1 MNTPNEV
8 MVRFGCRK
16 NYIGQLEILAAVA
29 VYFSMP
35 ELRGRRVL
43 HWIDNTGAVAALTKG
58 YARAPDSVRIVH
70 VFKAYCLGAGASI
83 WFQWVP
89 SKANIADLPSRKEY
103 EMLRRFGAERRSMIL
118 PD

>member
-43 HWIDNTGAVAALTKG
+43 HLKAAVHCLGTIMFDGTHHGRLRSGLQVVSDIPGAVHTEN
-58 YARAPDSVRIVH
+58 AREFFD
-70 VFKAYCLGAGASI
+70 
-83 WFQWVP
+83 
-89 SKANIADLPSRKEY
+89 
-103 EMLRRFGAERRSMIL
+103 RFFCI
-118 PD
+118 D

>member
-1 MNTPNEV
+1 MDGRNVGAFPEGGGETSFRRWVRFLGFGKRDGARWYYGDMNTPNEV

-43 HWIDNTGAVAALTKG
+43 HWIDNTGAIAALTKG
-58 YARAPDSVRIVH
+58 YARAPNSVRIVH
-70 VFKAYCLGAGASI
+70 VF
-83 WFQWVP
+83 
-89 SKANIADLPSRKEY
+89 N
-103 EMLRRFGAERRSMIL
+103 
-118 PD
+118 

>member
-1 MNTPNEV
+1 MARFGVFQVASDPGLSL

-43 HWIDNTGAVAALTKG
+43 HWIDNTGAVAALTSG
-58 YARAPDSVRIVH
+58 MYARAPDSV
-70 VFKAYCLGAGASI
+70 S
-83 WFQWVP
+83 
-89 SKANIADLPSRKEY
+89 
-103 EMLRRFGAERRSMIL
+103 
-118 PD
+118 